1 MLKFQ
6 LPVLFVCLFLTF
18 VNHSDSDV
26 SHKNSAQINSF
37 THFSLSYLNQ
47 KLDSAHFFYKNN
59 ALYLAAD
66 QLKLIEKTD
75 FSNYTDSIRMKVG
88 ELYQLL
94 SHIYYDIGN
103 YADIKNCIDSM
114 YWYKNS
120 AKSNNP
126 EIKSEYFTYLS
137 RFYALE
143 MKTYTSKAA
152 IDSALYYFHQSTST
166 SLQQKY
172 FLIYNY
178 LNILRN
184 TRDTFNQLT
193 LEKGVPDHLKLAD
206 QYINS
211 IEKMDIPWYIK
222 SFCYRVRG
230 NIYQDQFWNYT
241 RNEKKNQKQLQLT
254 LDKINTAE
262 NYSKKINGIYDISG
276 LHMNLVRALQYNY
289 IDSFEVSNQIIDE
302 VISLNQIN
310 IDGKTFFRNIPMALF
325 CNKYKVINITD
336 KINAMDVSPLEAEML
351 LQNCFELTKLYKI
364 FVLQYMKNDP
374 SFISEGYNKNV
385 LHDIFNLSEYLYFK
399 TGEERYKEL
408 AWNYSN
414 QKKYISLLF
423 KTLNH
428 YFNRD
433 FSKIVDQLEEIDWRK
448 NYLLDQFYLAQTGK
462 IRIDTHSVKREIL
475 QWDQAYDRVV
485 NNAPT
490 LLKKYFLDQP
500 FESIHEIQK
509 RMDKEEIILNY
520 DFSGHQYKNP
530 NYVMVVKKNCFELLS
545 LKNDTTDIKEY
556 LQETNF
562 IKSHLRNLLNYYSD
576 IYIFP
581 IKKYLK
587 NCKKIIVIPFY
598 QIEYLSFDMLLNSQ
612 TVSDQYEDMDFIGL
626 KYNIRYTPGMNVEY
640 LLNTTSDYQTDS
652 VLVIAPDYKDSK
664 VANRL
669 PFHQKLANYLSK
681 KFKSV
686 SIKKNSELI
695 QHHGSTYS
703 VIHFAAH
710 QYLNPNVHKM
720 IRHAPQTFN
729 EKQILFEDSTINE
742 QDLHLK
748 NMKAD
753 IAIVSS
759 CFSGVSYLDCF
770 DGKINISKIFIEN
783 GVKSVITVPWR
794 LDDYAS
800 AAILKEFYRLIYKGH
815 DRSDALWSAKI
826 HFLKTHNDPTL
837 RNPLFWAGFRMSG
850 KDGPIEME
858 PKINKQVWILLGI
871 GLIGSLF
878 VYILFKKRRAFL

>member
-6 LPVLFVCLFLTF
+6 LPILFVCLFLTI
-18 VNHSDSDV
+18 VNQSDSDV
-26 SHKNSAQINSF
+26 SLKYNSQNNIS
-37 THFSLSYLNQ
+37 TQFSHSYLNQ
-47 KLDSAHFFYKNN
+47 KIDSANYFYKNN

-66 QLKLIEKTD
+66 QLKFIEKTD
-75 FSNYTDSIRMKVG
+75 FSNYPDSIRMKVG
-88 ELYQLL
+88 ESYQLL

-143 MKTYTSKAA
+143 MKFHTSKVA
-152 IDSALYYFHQSTST
+152 IDSAIYYYHQTS
-166 SLQQKY
+166 SISDQQEY
-172 FLIYNY
+172 YLIFNY
-178 LNILRN
+178 LNVLRN
-184 TRDTFNQLT
+184 SLDSINPLLKER
-193 LEKGVPDHLKLAD
+193 VAPDYVKMSD
-206 QYINS
+206 QYIKSVENAN
-211 IEKMDIPWYIK
+211 IPWYIK

-230 NIYQDQFWNYT
+230 NIYQDRFSVYT
-241 RNEKKNQKQLQLT
+241 LNDKKNRKSLQLT
-254 LDKINTAE
+254 LDQIKVAE
-262 NYSKKINGIYDISG
+262 TFSKTINGTTDISG
-276 LHMNLVRALQYNY
+276 LHMGLVKALQYNY
-289 IDSFEVSNQIIDE
+289 IDSFEVSDQIIDE
-302 VISLNQIN
+302 VISLNQIM
-310 IDGKTFFRNIPMALF
+310 IDGKTYFRNIPIALF

-336 KINAMDVSPLEAEML
+336 KINTMDVSQMEADLL
-351 LQNCFELTKLYKI
+351 LQKCYELTKLYKI
-364 FVLQYMKNDP
+364 FVLRYMKNDP
-374 SFISEGYNKNV
+374 AFIPEGYNKNV

-399 TGEERYKEL
+399 TGEEKYKEL

-414 QKKYISLLF
+414 QKKYISLLY

-428 YFNRD
+428 YFNSD
-433 FSKIVDQLEEIDWRK
+433 FSKIVNQLEEIDWRK
-448 NYLLDQFYLAQTGK
+448 NCLLDQFYLAQTGK
-462 IRIDTHSVKREIL
+462 IRLDTHLVKREIL
-475 QWDQAYDRVV
+475 QWDQTYDRVV

-530 NYVMVVKKNCFELLS
+530 NYVLVVKKNCFELLS

-562 IKSHLRNLLNYYSD
+562 NKPHLKNLLNYYFD

-587 NCKKIIVIPFY
+587 NCKKITVIPSY
-598 QIEYLSFDMLLNSQ
+598 QIEYLSFDMLVDSK
-612 TVSDQYEDMDFIGL
+612 TESDQYEDMDFIGL

-640 LLNTTSDYQTDS
+640 LLNTTSDFQTDS
-652 VLVIAPDYKDSK
+652 VLVIAPDYKHST
-664 VANRL
+664 VANQL
-669 PFHQKLANYLSK
+669 PFHQELADHLTRKYR
-681 KFKSV
+681 SV
-686 SIKKNSELI
+686 SIKKNSELL
-695 QHHGSTYS
+695 QYQGSTYS
-703 VIHFAAH
+703 IIHIAAH
-710 QYLNPNVHKM
+710 QDLNPNVHKM
-720 IRHAPQTFN
+720 IRHAPQTFD

-748 NMKAD
+748 DMKAD

-759 CFSGVSYLDCF
+759 CFSGVSYLDRF

-783 GVKSVITVPWR
+783 GVKSVITAPWR
-794 LDDYAS
+794 LDDFAS
-800 AAILKEFYRLIYKGH
+800 AAILTEFYRLIQKGYS
-815 DRSDALWSAKI
+815 RSEALWMAKKQ
-826 HFLKTHNDPTL
+826 FLETHNDPEL
-837 RNPLFWAGFRMSG
+837 RNPLNWAGFRMDG
-850 KDGPIEME
+850 KDGPIEIE
-858 PKINKQVWILLGI
+858 PKRNIKVWILLSI
-871 GLIGSLF
+871 GLISSLF